1 VKRQNIFKVIAL
13 CIVMPVLTVGCATT
27 EPQLA
32 DGRNV
37 RAVIAAQIEDAA
49 ASDRHGTAV
58 PQGTDSEVSAASVK
72 ALRQRG
78 AEGASKPGFFESL
91 FGAITGK

>member
-1 VKRQNIFKVIAL
+1 VKRQNFFKVIVLCLAL
-13 CIVMPVLTVGCATT
+13 PAVTVGCATT

-37 RAVIAAQIEDAA
+37 RAVMLAQTEDPS
-49 ASDRHGTAV
+49 ASERHGTAA
-58 PQGTDSEVSAASVK
+58 PQGTDSDVSAASVQ

-91 FGAITGK
+91 FGALVGK

>member
-13 CIVMPVLTVGCATT
+13 CIVMPVLMVGCATT

-37 RAVIAAQIEDAA
+37 RAVMAAQIEDAA
-49 ASDRHGTAV
+49 ASDRHGTAA

-91 FGAITGK
+91 FGAIAGK

>member
-1 VKRQNIFKVIAL
+1 VKYPTIFKVIAL
-13 CIVMPVLTVGCATT
+13 CIALPVVTVGCATT
-27 EPQLA
+27 EPPLA

-37 RAVIAAQIEDAA
+37 RAVMAAQIEDTA
-49 ASDRHGTAV
+49 ASDRHGTAA

-91 FGAITGK
+91 FGAIAGK

>member
-1 VKRQNIFKVIAL
+1 VKYQNVFKVIAL
-13 CIVMPVLTVGCATT
+13 YVALPAVTAGCATT

-37 RAVIAAQIEDAA
+37 RAVMAAQMEDAS
-49 ASDRHGTAV
+49 ASERHGTAA
-58 PQGTDSEVSAASVK
+58 PQGTDSDVSAASVK
-72 ALRQRG
+72 SLRQRS

-91 FGAITGK
+91 FGAIAGK

>member
-1 VKRQNIFKVIAL
+1 VNHSLFSKTIGLLIIL
-13 CIVMPVLTVGCATT
+13 PIVTVGCATT
-27 EPQLA
+27 DPALA

-37 RAVIAAQIEDAA
+37 RAVMAAQIDDTS
-49 ASDRHGTAV
+49 ASERHGTTP
-58 PQGTDSEVSAASVK
+58 PQGTDSEVSASSVK

-91 FGAITGK
+91 FGAIAGK

>member
-1 VKRQNIFKVIAL
+1 VKRQNIFKLIAL
-13 CIVMPVLTVGCATT
+13 GVVLPAMSVGCATT
-27 EPQLA
+27 EPKLA

-37 RAVIAAQIEDAA
+37 RAVTAAQTEDAS
-49 ASDRHGTAV
+49 ASDRHGTAA
-58 PQGTDSEVSAASVK
+58 PQGTDSEVSAASVR

-91 FGAITGK
+91 FGAIAGK